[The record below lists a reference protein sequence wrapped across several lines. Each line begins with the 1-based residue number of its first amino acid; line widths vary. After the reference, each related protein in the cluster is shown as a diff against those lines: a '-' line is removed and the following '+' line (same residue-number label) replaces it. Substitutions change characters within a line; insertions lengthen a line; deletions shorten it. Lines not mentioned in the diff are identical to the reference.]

1 MVSGLRYTYRRM
13 PDYYA
18 ILEVLRTDDTKA
30 IKVAYRKLALAY
42 HPDRNPGDKAAEDK
56 FKSINEAYAVLS
68 DESKR
73 ARYDRYGSVDE
84 GLPMGG
90 DIFDIFASVFGT
102 NVSAGR
108 SRANGQPGEDLEAEL
123 MVTLEQAREGATVEL
138 EVERLGACH
147 HCHGERAEP
156 GSGGKTTC
164 PRCSGSGQVRV
175 QAQSIFGAVITA
187 RPCPDCYGDGQII
200 TTPCKVCNGRGRE
213 RSRDKVS
220 VPLPKGIDGGYRLRV
235 PREGNAGLDGA
246 PAGDLYLYLQME
258 PHPFLERA
266 GDDLHFTLEVGMAQ
280 AALGAAFEVPTMDGS
295 EKLDVPA
302 GTQPNSEFRLRGKG
316 MPRLRQSGN
325 GDEVVTVKL
334 VVPSKLSAAA
344 REHLG
349 AYASEL
355 GETIADNETVV
366 EKVRDF
372 FKGKRRGRA
381 KAHTE
386 EADESHK
393 KADDS
398 SVPA

>member
-1 MVSGLRYTYRRM
+1 M

-18 ILEVLRTDDTKA
+18 ILEVPQDADAKTIKA
-30 IKVAYRKLALAY
+30 AYRKLALAY

-73 ARYDRYGSVDE
+73 ARYDRFGSVDE

-108 SRANGQPGEDLEAEL
+108 NRAHGHPGEDLEAEL
-123 MVTLEQAREGATVEL
+123 MVTLEQARDGATVEL
-138 EVERLGACH
+138 EVERLVACH
-147 HCHGERAEP
+147 HCHGDRAEP
-156 GSGGKTTC
+156 GSGGKSTC
-164 PRCSGSGQVRV
+164 PRCNGSCQVRV
-175 QAQSIFGAVITA
+175 QAQSIFGSVITA
-187 RPCPDCYGDGQII
+187 RSCPDCYGEGQII

-213 RSRDKVS
+213 RSRDTVS

-266 GDDLHFTLEVGMAQ
+266 GDDLHFTLEVGLAQ
-280 AALGAAFEVPTMDGS
+280 AALGGTFEVPTIDGS
-295 EKLDVPA
+295 EKVDVPA
-302 GTQPNSEFRLRGKG
+302 GTQPGSEFRLRGKG
-316 MPRLRQSGN
+316 MPRLRQSGS
-325 GDEVVTVKL
+325 GDEVVKVKL
-334 VVPSKLSAAA
+334 VVPSKLSPAA
-344 REHLG
+344 REHLE
-349 AYASEL
+349 AYAAEV
-355 GETIADNETVV
+355 GETIADTETVV

-372 FKGKRRGRA
+372 FKGKRRGRG
-381 KAHTE
+381 KPQ
-386 EADESHK
+386 ADEAGDREK
-393 KADDS
+393 EPEDKAVS
-398 SVPA
+398 A